1 LAPSILGGKDAP
13 TICDG
18 PGLLMAERRKLT
30 LLDAEIVEGE
40 IFCRYGVVR

>member
-1 LAPSILGGKDAP
+1 MKD
-13 TICDG
+13 
-18 PGLLMAERRKLT
+18 RRKLT